1 MLIDLLGATS
11 LESSEQAS
19 LNVKVND
26 KRNPY
31 DMLALLSW
39 VLSASLSLI
48 YVSSAADLMLLETTN
63 ICKLGQKLQKNEDKK
78 KRLCA
83 S

>member
-1 MLIDLLGATS
+1 MLIDLLGAIS